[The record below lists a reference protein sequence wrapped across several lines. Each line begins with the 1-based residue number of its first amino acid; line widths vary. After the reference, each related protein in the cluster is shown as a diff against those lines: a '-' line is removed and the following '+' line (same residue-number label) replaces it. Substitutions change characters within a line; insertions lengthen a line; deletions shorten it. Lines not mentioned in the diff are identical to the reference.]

1 MFTRTAAQR
10 LLRLARGFP
19 VVVLTGP
26 RQSGKTTLA
35 RSAMPGHS
43 YVSLEDPDVRQRVAA
58 DPRGFLAA
66 HARAATSGVVLD
78 EAQRVPELLSYL
90 QTTVDEDRRPGRY
103 IVTGSQN
110 LLLSAAISQSLAG
123 RAAFLEL
130 LPLSYTE
137 GTAVFNTLPLDEL
150 LVRGAYPAIH
160 TTDVA
165 PADWHASYVAS
176 YLERDVRQL
185 SRIGDLLQFQRFMR
199 MMAARC
205 GQLLNLNAVANDLGV
220 AQTTARDW
228 LGILEATY
236 VAFRLPPYHTNFGKR
251 LVKTP
256 KLYFHDTGL
265 AAWLLGITD
274 ARTMNAHP
282 MRGALFENLCIADYI
297 KHLRHTGAAATP
309 YFWRDN
315 IGNEVDLLIESAD
328 TLQPVE
334 FKSGATFQTDWLR
347 GLHTWQRHAA
357 QARQGEALLVC
368 GAPGNQHIQGVGVA
382 HWRDALQVLSG
393 GSSRQGPAD
402 LSARRKQAGADA
414 WADKH
419 ARRA

>member
-1 MFTRTAAQR
+1 MLGATYPRTAHAR

-19 VVVLTGP
+19 VLVLTGP

-35 RSAMPGHS
+35 RAALPGHA

-66 HARAATSGVVLD
+66 HTQGVILD

-90 QTTVDEDRRPGRY
+90 QTMVDADRRPGRFL
-103 IVTGSQN
+103 VTGSQN
-110 LLLSAAISQSLAG
+110 LLLSQAVSQSLAG
-123 RAAFLEL
+123 RAGFVEL
-130 LPLSYTE
+130 MPLAYVE
-137 GTAVFNTLPLDEL
+137 GAATFNQLSLDEL

-160 TTDVA
+160 STDVA
-165 PADWHASYVAS
+165 SADWHASYVAS
-176 YLERDVRQL
+176 YLERDVRQV
-185 SRIGDLLQFQRFMR
+185 SRITDLLQFQRFMR

-228 LGILEATY
+228 LNVLEATY

-274 ARTMNAHP
+274 ARAMNSHP
-282 MRGALFENLCIADYI
+282 MRGALFENLCVAEYG
-297 KHLRHTGAAATP
+297 KHLRHTGAPGTA

-315 IGNEVDLLIESAD
+315 IGNEVDLLIERAG
-328 TLQPVE
+328 TLWPVE
-334 FKSGATFQTDWLR
+334 FKSGATFQTEWLKS
-347 GLHTWQRHAA
+347 LHTWQRHAA
-357 QARQGEALLVC
+357 QAVQGEPLLVC
-368 GAPGNQHIQGVGVA
+368 GAPGNQRLQGVGVA
-382 HWRDALQVLSG
+382 HWRDALGML
-393 GSSRQGPAD
+393 
-402 LSARRKQAGADA
+402 GAN
-414 WADKH
+414 
-419 ARRA
+419 

>member
-1 MFTRTAAQR
+1 MFPRTAEAR

-35 RSAMPGHS
+35 RAAFPGHA

-58 DPRGFLAA
+58 DPRGFLA
-66 HARAATSGVVLD
+66 TNVNGVVLD

-90 QTTVDEDRRPGRY
+90 QTAVDTDRRPGRY

-110 LLLSAAISQSLAG
+110 LLLSAAVGQSLAG
-123 RAAFLEL
+123 RAAYLEL

-137 GTAVFNTLPLDEL
+137 GAAVFDGLALDEL
-150 LVRGAYPAIH
+150 LLRGAYPAVH
-160 TTDVA
+160 STDVLA
-165 PADWHASYVAS
+165 ADWQSSYVAS

-205 GQLLNLNAVANDLGV
+205 GQLLNLNAVAADLGI

-228 LGILEATY
+228 LGVLEASY
-236 VAFRLPPYHTNFGKR
+236 VSFRLLPFHGNFGKR

-274 ARTMNAHP
+274 AATMNAHP
-282 MRGALFENLCIADYI
+282 MRGALFENLCVTEFA
-297 KHLRHTGAAATP
+297 KHLRHSGAAGTP
-309 YFWRDN
+309 FFWRDN
-315 IGNEVDLLIESAD
+315 VGNEVDLLIERAG

-334 FKSGATFQTDWLR
+334 FKSGATFQPEWLR
-347 GLHTWQRHAA
+347 SLHTWQRHAA
-357 QARQGEALLVC
+357 SARQAEPLLIC
-368 GAPGNQHIQGVGVA
+368 AAPGNQRLQGVGVA
-382 HWRDALQVLSG
+382 NFRDAFRAL
-393 GSSRQGPAD
+393 
-402 LSARRKQAGADA
+402 AGAA
-414 WADKH
+414 
-419 ARRA
+419 